1 MMRKLNPE
9 YLVVFIWSFRKEV
22 ISEEI
27 KFIKNG
33 GKLVFHLPKFHI
45 VDKNNYKIYL
55 QKKFSELSYNY

>member
-1 MMRKLNPE
+1 MRKLNPD

-27 KFIKNG
+27 NFIKNG

-45 VDKNNYKIYL
+45 VDKSNYKFYL